1 MSRFGRGFCRVCR
14 AAQAPRA
21 TDATQP
27 PPPRD
32 PAATEGAQIAAIET
46 HPFPETTLMRRLLLT
61 ALLSLATLGSAAAAP
76 GAASRAQPDRMSRM
90 QGELTAACRA
100 DCLQQA
106 ARPGAHP
113 AAAPACQLRCGAGQ
127 AFAQQQAR
135 SPAPAA
141 GQMVAHQVAPATHGV
156 IFAARSPSAAFG
168 LVVGEPDRL
177 AAFRHA
183 EARCTQAGPGCRI
196 VAEFTAACGAVAQ
209 AVRRHRSAFLM
220 TSDASTFDVL
230 STSAGTGATRE
241 AAERDA
247 LAECRARDGHATCRI
262 AAVQCRG
269 QG

>member
-1 MSRFGRGFCRVCR
+1 
-14 AAQAPRA
+14 
-21 TDATQP
+21 
-27 PPPRD
+27 
-32 PAATEGAQIAAIET
+32 
-46 HPFPETTLMRRLLLT
+46 MRRLLLT
-61 ALLSLATLGSAAAAP
+61 ALICLVTIGTAAAAP
-76 GAASRAQPDRMSRM
+76 NAASGAASRAQQERMSRM
-90 QGELTAACRA
+90 QADLAAACRA

-113 AAAPACQLRCGAGQ
+113 AAAQACRVRCGAGQ
-127 AFAQQQAR
+127 AHAQQQVQNP
-135 SPAPAA
+135 SA
-141 GQMVAHQVAPATHGV
+141 GRGQLVAHQMPAVSHGV

-168 LVVGEPDRL
+168 LVVGERDRL

-183 EARCTQAGPGCRI
+183 EARCTQAGPGCRV

-230 STSAGTGATRE
+230 ATAAGSGETRE

-247 LAECRARDGHATCRI
+247 LSECRSREGHATCRI

-269 QG
+269 ESMMR

>member
-1 MSRFGRGFCRVCR
+1 
-14 AAQAPRA
+14 
-21 TDATQP
+21 
-27 PPPRD
+27 
-32 PAATEGAQIAAIET
+32 
-46 HPFPETTLMRRLLLT
+46 MRRLILT
-61 ALLSLATLGSAAAAP
+61 ALISLATLGSAAAAP
-76 GAASRAQPDRMSRM
+76 PTAVAGRAQPDRMSRM
-90 QGELTAACRA
+90 QADLAAACRA

-113 AAAPACQLRCGAGQ
+113 SAAQACHVRCGAGQ
-127 AFAQQQAR
+127 AYSVQQVR
-135 SPAPAA
+135 HPAPAT
-141 GQMVAHQVAPATHGV
+141 GVLVAHQVAPATHGV
-156 IFAARSPSAAFG
+156 IYAARSPSAAFG
-168 LVVGEPDRL
+168 LVVGERDRL

-196 VAEFTAACGAVAQ
+196 VAEFTTACGAVAQ

-230 STSAGTGATRE
+230 SVHAGRGETRE

-262 AAVQCRG
+262 AAAQCRG